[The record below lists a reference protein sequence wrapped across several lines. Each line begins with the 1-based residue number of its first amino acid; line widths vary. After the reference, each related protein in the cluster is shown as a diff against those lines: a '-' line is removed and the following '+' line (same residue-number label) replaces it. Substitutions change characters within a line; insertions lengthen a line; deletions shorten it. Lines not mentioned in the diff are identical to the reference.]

1 MVTACMALRCSSIIV
16 VAIVVVVVILT
27 QGAVIATV
35 VTSGGRVLSGLC
47 IVCVVLS
54 FLACLL
60 PLASLHACLLKQS
73 TLLCKPAPLLSVLH
87 LVLSDQ
93 GLRRSSE
100 DVFVFA
106 ELADPGLAR
115 GVVEV
120 GVLLLRASFASR
132 VRVELGGTASGLAG
146 WGRLLRGLGT
156 LWRRRGP
163 TCRLLCAVHTWACL
177 CALSRYSRGI
187 WSNGRASAS
196 GLGVGRWRGG
206 RGGIGARR
214 LGVRAVFLAGP
225 NHLVG

>member
-1 MVTACMALRCSSIIV
+1 MVTACMALRRSSIIV

-35 VTSGGRVLSGLC
+35 VTSGGRVLSVLC

-60 PLASLHACLLKQS
+60 PLASLHACLLEQS

-106 ELADPGLAR
+106 ELADPE
-115 GVVEV
+115 VVASRTV
-120 GVLLLRASFASR
+120 VVVRVLLLELALSSGKGILFA
-132 VRVELGGTASGLAG
+132 GGTTRFGF
-146 WGRLLRGLGT
+146 GRLG
-156 LWRRRGP
+156 WRLLTG
-163 TCRLLCAVHTWACL
+163 CRLLIGRYRVRMGGSTRCL
-177 CALSRYSRGI
+177 TVA
-187 WSNGRASAS
+187 
-196 GLGVGRWRGG
+196 
-206 RGGIGARR
+206 
-214 LGVRAVFLAGP
+214 
-225 NHLVG
+225 